1 MTSLGTAAPEIKKAD
16 SMSIKV
22 ALNHRT
28 AYKYDRPISVDPQ
41 VIRLRPAPHCRTPI
55 ESYSLR
61 ISPSNHFIN
70 WQQDPNGNFIAR
82 VVFEEKIDHLSI
94 DVDLTASM
102 TVINPF
108 DFFIE
113 SYAEHFPFQYNDED
127 QIYLRP
133 YLVKDNT
140 GEPFRQFVNQIDQT
154 PKRTVDFLVALNQKL
169 EQKIHYTIRMEPGV
183 QTVDQTLE
191 KSSGSCRDSAWL
203 LVQLLRDLGLAARFV
218 SGYLIQL
225 TPDVKSLDGPS
236 GAETD
241 FTDLHAWTEVYLPGA
256 GWVGLDPTSGLFTGE
271 GHLPLAASPL
281 FSAAAPIT
289 GSVEDC
295 ETEFEFDMSVQRI
308 FETPR
313 VTKPYQEQEWEKISS
328 LGDHVDDRLSEL
340 GVKLTM
346 GGEPT
351 FVSIDDPDSP
361 QWNTEALGEQKNH
374 LAEELFHR
382 MVERFSTNPLLHY
395 GQGKW
400 YPGEPLPRWAKTCY
414 WRKDGFPMWEKQE
427 LLAKSNESCGH
438 SFTDAAKLGRRI
450 AARLGVPQD
459 FAQDCFED
467 ALYHLW
473 EEQRLPANVNLKQ
486 SDLSDSSDR
495 RRLARVLEQGLN
507 NAVGIVLPLQKKL
520 DETGWTS
527 GPWLTK
533 SAQIFL
539 IPGDSPIGYR
549 LPLKSLVQ
557 RDNENAWRKLE
568 VVNPLQ
574 SRGAIATPSEIRIRQ
589 QQRMNKAEVH
599 DPSTGTR
606 STTQSNA
613 TNTDDYRLPSP
624 LAADTAKE
632 LNNDVHAAAMMPQ
645 YGSQWNKH
653 LQENQGQGRG
663 PVADADAAPWQP
675 AVPFALCVES
685 RNGTLH
691 VFMPPT
697 GSFDDYADLL
707 LAVQD
712 SAAELNLKVV
722 IEGYQPPSDRRVKTF
737 SVTPDPGVIE
747 VNIQPGESWKEL
759 RDITEGIYQDAYYS
773 RLRTEKF
780 ELDGTHS
787 GTGGGNHIVIGGPS
801 PSESPL
807 FQRPDLLTSLLNFWQ
822 NHPSLSY
829 LFSGRF
835 IGATSQAPRV
845 DEGRVDALYELQ
857 IAFDEIANM
866 AEVTPYKLD
875 HALRHSL
882 TDLTGNTHRA
892 EFCIDKLCSPDVKSN
907 RQGLLELRG
916 FEMPPHPQMSLTQ
929 QLLLRT
935 LIARFWETPYRQPL
949 VPWGNRL
956 HDEFMLPHFV
966 WNDFCDVIAFCNA
979 SGYAIDAQWFAP
991 HFEFRF
997 PVVGSFTYNM
1007 ANFELRQAIEPWNV
1021 LGEQAG
1027 TGGTA
1032 RYVDSS
1038 VERMQ
1043 VKIDGFVDERYLLTC
1058 NGRVLPFH
1066 STGINGQYVAG
1077 VRYRA
1082 WQPPNCLHPTIPVDE
1097 PLTFDLYDTWL
1108 GRSVD
1113 GCRYHVGHPGGLNP
1127 ETFPVNSFEA
1137 QGRRASRFSRVSHQ
1151 GGSFQPQREPVNPG
1165 FPMTLDLRRD
1175 RH

>member
-1 MTSLGTAAPEIKKAD
+1 
-16 SMSIKV
+16 MSIKV
-22 ALNHRT
+22 ALNHHT
-28 AYKYDRPISVDPQ
+28 SYQYDRPISVDPQ

-61 ISPSNHFIN
+61 ISPSEHFIN

-82 VVFEEKIDHLSI
+82 VVFEEKIDHFSI

-113 SYAEHFPFQYNDED
+113 SYAEDFPFKYNEED
-127 QIYLRP
+127 QAYLKP

-140 GEPFRQFVNQIDQT
+140 GETFKRFVEEVDQSEQ
-154 PKRTVDFLVALNQKL
+154 RTIDFLVALNQKL
-169 EQKIHYTIRMEPGV
+169 EQKIKYTIRMEPGV

-191 KSSGSCRDSAWL
+191 KCSGSCRDSAWL
-203 LVQLLRDLGLAARFV
+203 LVQVLRELGLAARFV

-281 FSAAAPIT
+281 FSAAAPIS

-313 VTKPYQEQEWEKISS
+313 VTKPYQEEQWAKISS
-328 LGDHVDDRLSEL
+328 LGEQVDQRLSEL

-351 FVSIDDPDSP
+351 FVSIDNPDSP
-361 QWNTEALGEQKNH
+361 EWNTDALGDQKNE
-374 LAEELFHR
+374 LADKLFHR
-382 MVERFSTNPLLHY
+382 MVDRFANTPLLHY

-414 WRKDGFPMWEKQE
+414 WRKDGFPMWGNQE
-427 LLAKSNESCGH
+427 LLAGADESCGH
-438 SFTDAAKLGRRI
+438 TNADAANLGRAV
-450 AARLGVPQD
+450 AARLGVPKA
-459 FAQDCFED
+459 FAQDCYED
-467 ALYHLW
+467 ALYHIW
-473 EEQRLPANVNLKQ
+473 EEQRLPANVNLHQ
-486 SDLSDSSDR
+486 SDLSDEADR
-495 RRLARVLEQGLN
+495 RRLARVVDQGLSSP
-507 NAVGIVLPLQKKL
+507 AGVVLPLQKTA
-520 DETGWTS
+520 DAAGWIS
-527 GPWLTK
+527 GPWLTR
-533 SAQIFL
+533 SERIFL

-557 RDNENAWRKLE
+557 GEDVEAWRKLHT
-568 VVNPLQ
+568 VDPLEQ
-574 SRGAIATPSEIRIRQ
+574 RGAIAPPSEMRIRQ
-589 QQRMNKAEVH
+589 QQRMNKEH
-599 DPSTGTR
+599 SHSHPSALQT
-606 STTQSNA
+606 
-613 TNTDDYRLPSP
+613 
-624 LAADTAKE
+624 ADGVDATAKGLAGSGPGGPE
-632 LNNDVHAAAMMPQ
+632 GFGVSAALTNDVHANAMMPQ
-645 YGSQWNKH
+645 YGSRLNKH
-653 LQENQGQGRG
+653 FNENQGHGNLGVPNPSQ
-663 PVADADAAPWQP
+663 VPWQP
-675 AVPFALCVES
+675 AVPFALCIEA
-685 RNGTLH
+685 RNETLH

-697 GSFDDYADLL
+697 GSFDDYADIL
-707 LAVQD
+707 LAVED

-722 IEGYQPPSDRRVKTF
+722 IEGYKPPNDPRVKNF

-747 VNIQPGESWKEL
+747 VNIQPGENWHEL
-759 RDITEGIYQDAYYS
+759 REITEGIYEDAYYS

-801 PSESPL
+801 PAESPL

-845 DEGRVDALYELQ
+845 DEGRVDSLYELQ

-866 AEVTPYKLD
+866 PEVTPYKLD

-892 EFCIDKLCSPDVKSN
+892 EFCIDKLCSPDAKSD

-916 FEMPPHPQMSLTQ
+916 FEMPPHPRMSLTQ

-935 LIARFWETPYRQPL
+935 LIARFWEKPYQKPL
-949 VPWGNRL
+949 VSWGNRL
-956 HDEFMLPHFV
+956 HDKFMLPHFV
-966 WNDFCDVIAFCNA
+966 WNDFCDVIDFCKD
-979 SGYAIDAQWFAP
+979 SGFEMDAKWFEP

-997 PVVGSFTYNM
+997 PQIGSFTYNM
-1007 ANFELRQAIEPWNV
+1007 AHFELRQAIEPWNV
-1021 LGEQAG
+1021 LGEQSAN
-1027 TGGTA
+1027 GGTA

-1038 VERMQ
+1038 VERLQ

-1066 STGINGQYVAG
+1066 STGVNGQYVAG

-1151 GGSFQPQREPVNPG
+1151 GGSFKPQREPVNPS
-1165 FPMTLDLRRD
+1165 FPMTLDLRRN

>member
-1 MTSLGTAAPEIKKAD
+1 
-16 SMSIKV
+16 MSIKV
-22 ALNHRT
+22 ALNHHT
-28 AYKYDRPISVDPQ
+28 SYKYDRPISVDPQ

-55 ESYSLR
+55 DSYSLR
-61 ISPSNHFIN
+61 ISPSKHFIN

-82 VVFEEKIDHLSI
+82 VVFEEKIDHFSI

-113 SYAEHFPFQYNDED
+113 SYAEKFPFSYNAED
-127 QIYLRP
+127 QAYLKP
-133 YLVKDNT
+133 YLVKDDT
-140 GEPFRQFVNQIDQT
+140 GETFRKFVAEVDRSAE
-154 PKRTVDFLVALNQKL
+154 RTIDFLVALNQQL
-169 EQKIHYTIRMEPGV
+169 EKKINYTIRMEPGV

-191 KSSGSCRDSAWL
+191 KASGSCRDSAWV
-203 LVQLLRDLGLAARFV
+203 LVQVLRELGLAARFV

-236 GAETD
+236 GAEDD

-256 GWVGLDPTSGLFTGE
+256 GWVGLDSTSGLFTGE

-281 FSAAAPIT
+281 FSAAAPIS
-289 GSVEDC
+289 GGVEEC
-295 ETEFEFDMSVQRI
+295 ETEFKFDMSVQRI

-313 VTKPYQEQEWEKISS
+313 VTKPYKESEWNKISK
-328 LGDHVDDRLSEL
+328 LGEDVDRRLSDL

-351 FVSIDDPDSP
+351 FVSIDDPDSA
-361 QWNTEALGEQKNH
+361 QWNTDALGDQKNK
-374 LAEELFHR
+374 LAEDLFRR
-382 MVERFSTNPLLHY
+382 MVTRFSSNPLLHY

-414 WRKDGFPMWEKQE
+414 WRKDGLPMWQRQE
-427 LLAKSNESCGH
+427 LLARAGDDCGH
-438 SFTDAAKLGRRI
+438 KYNDAMNLSRGV
-450 AARLGVPQD
+450 AARLGVSPE

-473 EEQRLPANVNLKQ
+473 EEQRLPANVNLHN
-486 SDLSDSSDR
+486 SNLDDDADR
-495 RRLARVLEQGLN
+495 RRLARVIDNGLA
-507 NAVGIVLPLQKKL
+507 NAVGVVLPLKKNNSSA
-520 DETGWTS
+520 EGGWTS
-527 GPWLTK
+527 GPWLTR
-533 SAQIFL
+533 AERIFL
-539 IPGDSPIGYR
+539 IPGDSPMGYR
-549 LPLKSLVQ
+549 LPLKGLVQ
-557 RDNENAWRKLE
+557 GADSEQWRKLNT
-568 VVNPLQ
+568 VDPLAEK
-574 SRGAIATPSEIRIRQ
+574 GAIPTPAEIRLLHQ
-589 QQRMNKAEVH
+589 KRMNQRSAKSNFKPLSAANAFSEAERLKSAQH
-599 DPSTGTR
+599 
-606 STTQSNA
+606 SNA
-613 TNTDDYRLPSP
+613 LLS
-624 LAADTAKE
+624 
-632 LNNDVHAAAMMPQ
+632 NDVHASAMIPQ
-645 YGSQWNKH
+645 YGSQQNKR
-653 LQENQGQGRG
+653 NQSPNGSRVTSLHSAGS
-663 PVADADAAPWQP
+663 AAFEP
-675 AVPFALCVES
+675 AVPFALCIEP
-685 RNGTLH
+685 RGGTLH
-691 VFMPPT
+691 AFMPPT
-697 GSFDDYADLL
+697 ESYDDYADVL
-707 LAVQD
+707 LAIED
-712 SAAELNLKVV
+712 TAHELGLKVIV
-722 IEGYQPPSDRRVKTF
+722 EGYKPPTDHRVKMF

-747 VNIQPGESWKEL
+747 VNIQPGESWNDL
-759 RDITEGIYQDAYYS
+759 RTITEGIYEDAYYS

-801 PSESPL
+801 PAESPL
-807 FQRPDLLTSLLNFWQ
+807 FQRPDLLTSLINFWQ

-866 AEVTPYKLD
+866 ADVTPYKLD

-892 EFCIDKLCSPDVKSN
+892 EFCIDKLCSPDAKSD

-916 FEMPPHPQMSLTQ
+916 FEMPPHPRMSLTQ

-935 LIARFWETPYRQPL
+935 LIARFWEKPYRQPL
-949 VPWGNRL
+949 VSWGNRL
-956 HDEFMLPHFV
+956 HDKFMLPHYV
-966 WNDFCDVIAFCNA
+966 WKDFCDVIESCRAAGFEL
-979 SGYAIDAQWFAP
+979 DTKWFDP

-997 PVVGSFTYNM
+997 PAIGSFTYNM

-1021 LGEQAG
+1021 LGEQAA

-1038 VERMQ
+1038 VERLQ
-1043 VKIDGFVDERYLLTC
+1043 VKIDGFVDERYILTC

-1066 STGINGQYVAG
+1066 STGVNGQYVAG

-1127 ETFPVNSFEA
+1127 ENFPVNSFEA

-1151 GGSFQPQREPVNPG
+1151 GGSFEPQREPVNPS
-1165 FPMTLDLRRD
+1165 FPMTLDLRRE

>member
-1 MTSLGTAAPEIKKAD
+1 
-16 SMSIKV
+16 MSIKV
-22 ALNHRT
+22 ALNHHT
-28 AYKYDRPISVDPQ
+28 SYNYDRPISVDPQ

-82 VVFEEKIDHLSI
+82 VVFEEKIDHFSI

-113 SYAEHFPFQYNDED
+113 SYAETFPFSYNAED
-127 QIYLRP
+127 QAYLKP
-133 YLVKDNT
+133 YLVKDDT
-140 GEPFRQFVNQIDQT
+140 GETFRKFVSEVDQT
-154 PKRTVDFLVALNQKL
+154 PGRTIDFLVALNQKL
-169 EQKIHYTIRMEPGV
+169 EQRINYTIRMEPGV

-191 KSSGSCRDSAWL
+191 KSSGSCRDSAWV
-203 LVQLLRDLGLAARFV
+203 LVQVLRELGLAARFV

-256 GWVGLDPTSGLFTGE
+256 GWVGLDATSGLFTGE

-281 FSAAAPIT
+281 FSAAAPIS
-289 GSVEDC
+289 GGVEEC
-295 ETEFEFDMSVQRI
+295 ETEFKFDMSVQRI

-313 VTKPYQEQEWEKISS
+313 VTKPYEESEWNKISQ
-328 LGDHVDDRLSEL
+328 LGEDVDQRLSEL

-351 FVSIDDPDSP
+351 FVSIDDPDSA
-361 QWNTEALGEQKNH
+361 QWNTDALGDQKNK
-374 LAEELFHR
+374 LAEDLFHR
-382 MVERFSTNPLLHY
+382 MVKRFSSNPLLHY

-414 WRKDGFPMWEKQE
+414 WRKDGYPMWQRQE
-427 LLAKSNESCGH
+427 LLAKSDEDCGH
-438 SFTDAAKLGRRI
+438 KYNDAKRLSQGV
-450 AARLGVPQD
+450 AARLAIAPE

-473 EEQRLPANVNLKQ
+473 EEQRLPANINLQKSNLQ
-486 SDLSDSSDR
+486 DDADR
-495 RRLARVLEQGLN
+495 VRLARVIDQGLAS
-507 NAVGIVLPLQKKL
+507 AVGVLLPLKKSDDGAHWL
-520 DETGWTS
+520 S
-527 GPWLTK
+527 GPWLTR
-533 SAQIFL
+533 AQRIFL

-549 LPLKSLVQ
+549 LPLKSLIQ
-557 RDNENAWRKLE
+557 DADSEKWREMKT
-568 VVNPLQ
+568 VDPLIEK
-574 SRGAIATPSEIRIRQ
+574 GAIPSPAEFRVRH
-589 QQRMNKAEVH
+589 QQRMNRDVSVSGDVAAGVAHESPTAH
-599 DPSTGTR
+599 GP
-606 STTQSNA
+606 QSGL
-613 TNTDDYRLPSP
+613 T
-624 LAADTAKE
+624 
-632 LNNDVHAAAMMPQ
+632 NDVHANAMMPQ
-645 YGSQWNKH
+645 YGSQQNKR
-653 LQENQGQGRG
+653 NQTADVNGITEV
-663 PVADADAAPWQP
+663 PSVAANAYDPSI
-675 AVPFALCVES
+675 PFALCIEP
-685 RNGTLH
+685 RDGTLH

-697 GSFDDYADLL
+697 ETFDDYADIL
-707 LAVQD
+707 LAIED
-712 SAAELNLKVV
+712 TAHELGVKVI
-722 IEGYQPPSDRRVKTF
+722 IEGYKPPTDHRVKMF

-747 VNIQPGESWKEL
+747 VNIQPGESWSDL
-759 RDITEGIYQDAYYS
+759 RTITEGIYEDAYYA

-801 PSESPL
+801 PAESPL
-807 FQRPDLLTSLLNFWQ
+807 FQRPDLLTSLINFWQ

-866 AEVTPYKLD
+866 DEVTPYKLD

-892 EFCIDKLCSPDVKSN
+892 EFCIDKLCSPDAKSD

-916 FEMPPHPQMSLTQ
+916 FEMPPHPRMSLTQ

-935 LIARFWETPYRQPL
+935 LIARFWEKPYQQPL
-949 VPWGNRL
+949 VSWGNRL
-956 HDEFMLPHFV
+956 HDKFMLPHYV
-966 WNDFCDVIAFCNA
+966 WQDFCDVIESCRAAGFAMEAN
-979 SGYAIDAQWFAP
+979 WFQP

-997 PVVGSFTYNM
+997 PEIGSFTYNM

-1038 VERMQ
+1038 VERLQ
-1043 VKIDGFVDERYLLTC
+1043 VKIDGFVDERYVLTC

-1066 STGINGQYVAG
+1066 STGVNGQYVAG

-1127 ETFPVNSFEA
+1127 ENFPVNSFEA

-1151 GGSFQPQREPVNPG
+1151 GGSFKPHREPVNPS
-1165 FPMTLDLRRD
+1165 FPMTLDLRRE

>member
-1 MTSLGTAAPEIKKAD
+1 
-16 SMSIKV
+16 MSIKV
-22 ALNHRT
+22 ALNHHT
-28 AYKYDRPISVDPQ
+28 SYKYDRPISVDPQ

-61 ISPSNHFIN
+61 ISPANHFIN

-82 VVFEEKIDHLSI
+82 IVFEEKIDHFSV

-113 SYAEHFPFQYNDED
+113 SYAESFPFDYNAED
-127 QIYLRP
+127 QAYLKP
-133 YLVKDNT
+133 YLVKDDT
-140 GEPFRQFVNQIDQT
+140 GATFRQFVADVDRS
-154 PKRTVDFLVALNQKL
+154 PKRTIDFLVALNQKL
-169 EQKIHYTIRMEPGV
+169 EQKINYTIRMEPGV

-191 KSSGSCRDSAWL
+191 KASGSCRDSAWV
-203 LVQLLRDLGLAARFV
+203 LVQVLRELGLAARFV

-281 FSAAAPIT
+281 FSAAAPIS
-289 GSVEDC
+289 GGVEEC
-295 ETEFEFDMSVQRI
+295 ETEFKFDMSVQRI

-313 VTKPYQEQEWEKISS
+313 VTKPYQESEWNKISK
-328 LGDHVDDRLSEL
+328 LGEDVDQRLSEL

-361 QWNTEALGEQKNH
+361 EWNTDALGDHKSK
-374 LAEELFHR
+374 LAEDLFHR
-382 MVERFSTNPLLHY
+382 MVNRFSSNPLLHY

-414 WRKDGFPMWEKQE
+414 WRKDGLPMWQRQE
-427 LLAKSNESCGH
+427 LLARADEQCGH
-438 SFTDAAKLGRRI
+438 KYNDALNLSRGV
-450 AARLGVPQD
+450 AARLGVSPE

-473 EEQRLPANVNLKQ
+473 EEQRLPANVDLQRSNLE
-486 SDLSDSSDR
+486 DEADR
-495 RRLARVLEQGLN
+495 RRLARVIDNGLA
-507 NAVGIVLPLQKKL
+507 NAVGVVLPLQKSGSSR
-520 DETGWTS
+520 ESGWTS
-527 GPWLTK
+527 GPWLTR
-533 SAQIFL
+533 AQRIFL
-539 IPGDSPIGYR
+539 IPGDSPMGYR
-549 LPLKSLVQ
+549 LPLKGLVQ
-557 RDNENAWRKLE
+557 GDDVEQWRKLNT
-568 VVNPLQ
+568 VDPLAEK
-574 SRGAIATPSEIRIRQ
+574 GAIPTPAEFRLLHQ
-589 QQRMNKAEVH
+589 KRMNQKPADNGAQPISAANAFSEAE
-599 DPSTGTR
+599 
-606 STTQSNA
+606 
-613 TNTDDYRLPSP
+613 RLKSAQHGSSA
-624 LAADTAKE
+624 LT
-632 LNNDVHAAAMMPQ
+632 NDVHASAMMPQ
-645 YGSQWNKH
+645 YGSQQNKR
-653 LQENQGQGRG
+653 NQTANDQG
-663 PVADADAAPWQP
+663 VAGSDAGSVGFEP
-675 AVPFALCVES
+675 AVPFALCIEP

-691 VFMPPT
+691 AFMPPT
-697 GSFDDYADLL
+697 ESYDDYADVL
-707 LAVQD
+707 LAIED
-712 SAAELNLKVV
+712 TAHELGLKVI
-722 IEGYQPPSDRRVKTF
+722 IEGYKPPTDHRVRMF

-747 VNIQPGESWKEL
+747 VNIQPGESWQDL
-759 RDITEGIYQDAYYS
+759 RTITEGIYEDAYYA

-801 PSESPL
+801 PAQSPL
-807 FQRPDLLTSLLNFWQ
+807 FQRPDLLTSLINFWQ

-866 AEVTPYKLD
+866 ADVTPYRLD

-892 EFCIDKLCSPDVKSN
+892 EFCIDKLCSPDAKSD

-916 FEMPPHPQMSLTQ
+916 FEMPPHPRMSLTQ

-935 LIARFWETPYRQPL
+935 LIAQFWEKPYRQPL
-949 VPWGNRL
+949 VSWGNRL
-956 HDEFMLPHFV
+956 HDKFMLPHYV
-966 WNDFCDVIAFCNA
+966 WKDFCDVIESCRAAGFEL
-979 SGYAIDAQWFAP
+979 DAKWFEP

-997 PVVGSFTYNM
+997 PEIGSFTYNM

-1021 LGEQAG
+1021 LGEQAA

-1038 VERMQ
+1038 VERLQ
-1043 VKIDGFVDERYLLTC
+1043 VKIDGFVDERFILTC

-1066 STGINGQYVAG
+1066 STGVNGQYVAG

-1097 PLTFDLYDTWL
+1097 PLTFDLFDTWL

-1127 ETFPVNSFEA
+1127 ENFPVNSFEA

-1151 GGSFQPQREPVNPG
+1151 GGSFVPQREAVNPS
-1165 FPMTLDLRRD
+1165 FPMTLDLRRE

>member
-1 MTSLGTAAPEIKKAD
+1 
-16 SMSIKV
+16 MSITV

-61 ISPSNHFIN
+61 ISPGNHFVN

-82 VVFEEKIDHLSI
+82 VVFEEKIDHFSI

-102 TVINPF
+102 SVINPF

-113 SYAEHFPFQYNDED
+113 DYAENFPFNYTDED
-127 QIYLRP
+127 RDYLKP
-133 YLVKDNT
+133 YLAKDPT
-140 GEPFRQFVNQIDQT
+140 GEAFSDFISNIDKS
-154 PKRTVDFLVALNQKL
+154 PRRTIDFLVALNQQL
-169 EQKIHYTIRMEPGV
+169 EQRINYTIRMEPGV
-183 QTVDQTLE
+183 QSVDQTLE

-203 LVQLLRDLGLAARFV
+203 LVQALRELGLAARFV

-281 FSAAAPIT
+281 FSAAAPIS
-289 GSVEDC
+289 GSVEEC
-295 ETEFEFDMSVQRI
+295 KTEFEFDMSVVRVA
-308 FETPR
+308 ETPR
-313 VTKPYQEQEWEKISS
+313 VTKPYQEHQWDNITK
-328 LGDHVDDRLSEL
+328 LGENVDKRLAEQ

-351 FVSIDDPDSP
+351 FVSIDSPDSP
-361 QWNTEALGEQKNH
+361 EWNTEALGKEK
-374 LAEELFHR
+374 AEKAEKLFHR
-382 MVERFSTNPLLHY
+382 MVDRFATDPLLHY

-400 YPGEPLPRWAKTCY
+400 YPGEELPRWAKTCY
-414 WRKDGFPMWEKQE
+414 WRKDGLPMWEKTE
-427 LLAKSNESCGH
+427 LLAKADENCG
-438 SFTDAAKLGRRI
+438 SSYRDALNLGRGV
-450 AARLGVPQD
+450 AARLGIATQ
-459 FAQDCFED
+459 FAQDCYED
-467 ALYHLW
+467 VLYHLW
-473 EEQRLPANVNLKQ
+473 QEQRLPANTNLCNSNLKG
-486 SDLSDSSDR
+486 DLDR
-495 RRLARVLEQGLN
+495 ARLARVIEQGL
-507 NAVGIVLPLQKKL
+507 ASPVGIVLPLQKNSAGDHWK
-520 DETGWTS
+520 S

-533 SAQIFL
+533 SQRIFL
-539 IPGDSPIGYR
+539 IPGDSPIGFR
-549 LPLKSLVQ
+549 LPIKSLVPGE
-557 RDNENAWRKLE
+557 DIEEWRKLE
-568 VVNPLQ
+568 TVDPMIEK
-574 SRGAIATPSEIRIRQ
+574 GAIPSPEEIRFRQ
-589 QQRMNKAEVH
+589 QHRMAKQVDASQSDSSN
-599 DPSTGTR
+599 GTKTV
-606 STTQSNA
+606 SS
-613 TNTDDYRLPSP
+613 DGGDYRGTPKPS
-624 LAADTAKE
+624 AVSGFQTS
-632 LNNDVHAAAMMPQ
+632 AMLPQ
-645 YGSQWNKH
+645 YGNQNSNRFK
-653 LQENQGQGRG
+653 ENINQGIS
-663 PVADADAAPWQP
+663 AAPAAANGSYEP
-675 AVPFALCVES
+675 AVPFALCVEP

-697 GSFDDYADLL
+697 ESFDDYADVLT
-707 LAVQD
+707 AIEET
-712 SAAELNLKVV
+712 AAELKVKVV
-722 IEGYQPPSDRRVKTF
+722 IEGYQPPTDHRVKMF

-747 VNIQPGESWKEL
+747 VNIQPGESWNDL
-759 RDITEGIYQDAYYS
+759 RQITEGIYEDAYLS
-773 RLRTEKF
+773 RLRPEKF

-801 PSESPL
+801 PAQSPL
-807 FQRPDLLTSLLNFWQ
+807 FQRPDLLVSLINFWQ
-822 NHPSLSY
+822 NHPALSY

-845 DEGRVDALYELQ
+845 DEGRVDSLYELQ

-866 AEVTPYKLD
+866 KNVSPQKLD
-875 HALRHSL
+875 HALMHTL

-892 EFCIDKLCSPDVKSN
+892 EFCIDKLCSPDAKSA
-907 RQGLLELRG
+907 RQGLLEMRG
-916 FEMPPHPQMSLTQ
+916 FEMPPHPRMSLTQ

-935 LIARFWETPYRQPL
+935 LITIFWDKPYKKPL
-949 VPWGNRL
+949 VNWGNRL
-956 HDEFMLPHFV
+956 HDKFMLPHYV
-966 WNDFCDVIAFCNA
+966 WEDFSDVIEFCR
-979 SGYAIDAQWFAP
+979 DAGHPMDVQWFEP

-997 PVVGSFTYNM
+997 PLVGEFTYKM

-1043 VKIDGFVDERYLLTC
+1043 VKIDGFVDERYQMTC
-1058 NGRVLPFH
+1058 NGRILPFH
-1066 STGINGQYVAG
+1066 STGVNGQYVAG

-1082 WQPPNCLHPTIPVDE
+1082 WQPPNCLHPSIPVDE

-1127 ETFPVNSFEA
+1127 VTFPVNSFEA
-1137 QGRRASRFSRVSHQ
+1137 QSRRASRFTRVTHQ
-1151 GGSFQPQREPVNPG
+1151 GGSFQPHRDPVNPS

>member
-1 MTSLGTAAPEIKKAD
+1 
-16 SMSIKV
+16 MSIKV
-22 ALNHRT
+22 ALNHHT
-28 AYKYDRPISVDPQ
+28 SYKYDRPISVDPQ

-61 ISPSNHFIN
+61 ILPSNHFIN

-82 VVFEEKIDHLSI
+82 VVFEEKIDHFSI

-113 SYAEHFPFQYNDED
+113 SYAENFPFSYNAED
-127 QIYLRP
+127 QTYLKP
-133 YLVKDNT
+133 YLVKDDT
-140 GEPFRQFVNQIDQT
+140 GETFRSFVSEVDQT
-154 PKRTVDFLVALNQKL
+154 PRRTIDFLVALNQKL
-169 EQKIHYTIRMEPGV
+169 EQKINYTIRMEPGV

-191 KSSGSCRDSAWL
+191 KESGSCRDSAWV
-203 LVQLLRDLGLAARFV
+203 LVQVLRELGLAARFV

-256 GWVGLDPTSGLFTGE
+256 GWVGLDATSGLFTGE

-281 FSAAAPIT
+281 FSAAAPIS
-289 GSVEDC
+289 GGVEEC

-313 VTKPYQEQEWEKISS
+313 VTKPYEESEWNKISQ
-328 LGDHVDDRLSEL
+328 LGEDVDKRLGEL

-351 FVSIDDPDSP
+351 FVSIDNPDSA
-361 QWNTEALGEQKNH
+361 QWNTDALGDQKNK
-374 LAEELFHR
+374 LAEDLFHR
-382 MVERFSTNPLLHY
+382 MVNRFSSNPLLHY

-414 WRKDGFPMWEKQE
+414 WRKDGFPMWQRQE
-427 LLAKSNESCGH
+427 LLARGDEDCGH
-438 SFTDAAKLGRRI
+438 KYNDARNLSQGV
-450 AARLGVPQD
+450 AARLGIATE

-473 EEQRLPANVNLKQ
+473 EEQRLPANVNLQK
-486 SDLSDSSDR
+486 SNLDDDADR
-495 RRLARVLEQGLN
+495 VRLARVIDQGLAS
-507 NAVGIVLPLQKKL
+507 AVGVVLPLKKSS
-520 DETGWTS
+520 DGVQWTS
-527 GPWLTK
+527 GPWLTR
-533 SAQIFL
+533 AERIFL

-549 LPLKSLVQ
+549 LPLKALVQ
-557 RDNENAWRKLE
+557 SSDSEQWRKIKT
-568 VVNPLQ
+568 VDPLAE
-574 SRGAIATPSEIRIRQ
+574 RGVIPSPAELRVLHQ
-589 QQRMNKAEVH
+589 KRMNRDASK
-599 DPSTGTR
+599 SG
-606 STTQSNA
+606 
-613 TNTDDYRLPSP
+613 YSP
-624 LAADTAKE
+624 LNAGDELPAARGRQSS
-632 LNNDVHAAAMMPQ
+632 LPNDVHANAMMPQ
-645 YGSQWNKH
+645 YGSQQNIR
-653 LQENQGQGRG
+653 NQAAEGNGIIG
-663 PVADADAAPWQP
+663 VPNAASNADDP
-675 AVPFALCVES
+675 AIPFALCIEP

-691 VFMPPT
+691 AFMPPT
-697 GSFDDYADLL
+697 ETFDDYADIL
-707 LAVQD
+707 LAIED
-712 SAAELNLKVV
+712 TAHELGVKVI
-722 IEGYQPPSDRRVKTF
+722 IEGYKPPTDHRVRMF
-737 SVTPDPGVIE
+737 SITPDPGVIE
-747 VNIQPGESWKEL
+747 VNIQPGESWSDL
-759 RDITEGIYQDAYYS
+759 RDITEGIYEDAYYA

-801 PSESPL
+801 PAESPL
-807 FQRPDLLTSLLNFWQ
+807 FQRPDLLTSLINFWQ

-866 AEVTPYKLD
+866 DEVTPHKLD

-892 EFCIDKLCSPDVKSN
+892 EFCIDKLCSPDAKSD

-916 FEMPPHPQMSLTQ
+916 FEMPPHPRMSLTQ

-935 LIARFWETPYRQPL
+935 LIARFWEKPYRQPL
-949 VPWGNRL
+949 VSWGNRL
-956 HDEFMLPHFV
+956 HDEFMQPHYV
-966 WNDFCDVIAFCNA
+966 WQDFCNVIESCRAAGFA
-979 SGYAIDAQWFAP
+979 MDANWFKP

-997 PVVGSFTYNM
+997 PEIGSFTYNM

-1038 VERMQ
+1038 VERLQ
-1043 VKIDGFVDERYLLTC
+1043 VKIDGFVDERYILTC

-1066 STGINGQYVAG
+1066 STGVNGQYVAG

-1127 ETFPVNSFEA
+1127 ENFPVNSFEA

-1151 GGSFQPQREPVNPG
+1151 GGSFKPQREPVNPS
-1165 FPMTLDLRRD
+1165 FPMTLDLRRE

>member
-1 MTSLGTAAPEIKKAD
+1 
-16 SMSIKV
+16 MSIKV
-22 ALNHRT
+22 ALNHHT
-28 AYKYDRPISVDPQ
+28 SYQYDRPISVDPQ

-61 ISPSNHFIN
+61 VSPSNHFIN

-82 VVFEEKIDHLSI
+82 VVFEEKINHFSI

-113 SYAEHFPFQYNDED
+113 SYAEQFPFNYNAED
-127 QIYLRP
+127 QAYLKP

-140 GEPFRQFVNQIDQT
+140 GPAFARFVSEVDTSGQ
-154 PKRTVDFLVALNQKL
+154 RTIDFLVGLNQKL
-169 EQKIHYTIRMEPGV
+169 EQKINYTIRMEPGV

-203 LVQLLRDLGLAARFV
+203 LVQVLRELGLAARFV

-281 FSAAAPIT
+281 FSAAAPIS
-289 GSVEDC
+289 GSVEQC

-313 VTKPYQEQEWEKISS
+313 VTKPYDEGDWNSISK
-328 LGDHVDDRLSEL
+328 LGEDVDRRLEEL

-351 FVSIDDPDSP
+351 FVSIDNPDSA
-361 QWNTEALGEQKNH
+361 QWNTDALGEQKNE
-374 LAEELFHR
+374 LAEVLFHR
-382 MVERFSTNPLLHY
+382 MVARFAKAPLLHY

-414 WRKDGFPMWEKQE
+414 WRKDGLPMWEKQE
-427 LLAKSNESCGH
+427 LLAHADEDCGH
-438 SFTDAAKLGRRI
+438 QYSDAMNLGQAI
-450 AARLGVPQD
+450 ARRLGVASE
-459 FAQDCFED
+459 FSQDCFED

-473 EEQRLPANVNLKQ
+473 EEQRLPANVNLHE
-486 SDLSDSSDR
+486 SNLDDEADR
-495 RRLARVLEQGLN
+495 RRLARVIDQGLAN
-507 NAVGIVLPLQKKL
+507 PVGVILPLKKNSNA
-520 DETGWTS
+520 WTS
-527 GPWLTK
+527 GPWLTR
-533 SAQIFL
+533 AQKIFL

-549 LPLKSLVQ
+549 LPLQGLVQ
-557 RDNENAWRKLE
+557 DADTEAWRKLE
-568 VVNPLQ
+568 TVDPMIIRDPLP
-574 SRGAIATPSEIRIRQ
+574 TPSDLRIRHQHRMHQEASQGSFRPLHAAFNAQ
-589 QQRMNKAEVH
+589 QQR
-599 DPSTGTR
+599 R
-606 STTQSNA
+606 
-613 TNTDDYRLPSP
+613 TN
-624 LAADTAKE
+624 E
-632 LNNDVHAAAMMPQ
+632 LSVGNTNDVHANALMPQ
-645 YGSQWNKH
+645 YGSQLNKRI
-653 LQENQGQGRG
+653 NAGDNRSI
-663 PVADADAAPWQP
+663 VATPDTSVAYDP
-675 AVPFALCVES
+675 AIPFALCVEV

-697 GSFDDYADLL
+697 ESFDDYADIL
-707 LAVQD
+707 LAVED
-712 SAAELNLKVV
+712 SASELGVKVI
-722 IEGYQPPSDRRVKTF
+722 IEGYKPPSDHRVKMF

-747 VNIQPGESWKEL
+747 VNIQPGESWNEL
-759 RDITEGIYQDAYYS
+759 RTITEGIYEDAYYS

-801 PSESPL
+801 PAESPL

-857 IAFDEIANM
+857 IAFDEIAHM
-866 AEVTPYKLD
+866 DEVTPYKLD

-892 EFCIDKLCSPDVKSN
+892 EFCIDKLCSPDAKSD

-916 FEMPPHPQMSLTQ
+916 FEMPPHPRMSLTQ

-935 LIARFWETPYRQPL
+935 LIARFWEKPYQKPL
-949 VPWGNRL
+949 VSWGNRL
-956 HDEFMLPHFV
+956 HDKFMLPHYV
-966 WNDFCDVIAFCNA
+966 WKDFCDVIDGCREA
-979 SGYAIDAQWFAP
+979 GYAMDTKWFRP

-997 PVVGSFTYNM
+997 PEIGSFTYNM

-1027 TGGTA
+1027 IGGTA

-1038 VERMQ
+1038 VERLQ

-1066 STGINGQYVAG
+1066 STGVNGQYVAG

-1127 ETFPVNSFEA
+1127 ENFPVNSFEA

-1151 GGSFQPQREPVNPG
+1151 GGSFQPQREPVNPC
-1165 FPMTLDLRRD
+1165 FPMTLDLRRE